1 MNLSLLFL
9 SGFLAGASLGCAAV
23 GFLYRRAAGGG
34 GRVGIRRKEGWLTG
48 RGRDFHQGDRLSRVS
63 DRSRGRDGGRRGGRW
78 RGGR

>member
-34 GRVGIRRKEGWLTG
+34 GE
-48 RGRDFHQGDRLSRVS
+48 RLPERWILEDVS
-63 DRSRGRDGGRRGGRW
+63 F
-78 RGGR
+78 